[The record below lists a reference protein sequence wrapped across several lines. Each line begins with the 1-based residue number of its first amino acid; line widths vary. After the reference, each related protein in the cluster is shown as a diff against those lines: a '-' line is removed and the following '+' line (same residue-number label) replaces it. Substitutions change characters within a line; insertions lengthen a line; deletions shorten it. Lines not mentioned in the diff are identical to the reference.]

1 MLTVKKACMRSAL
14 TLFKVRL
21 FMTRVRGMTS
31 SCFEAREKKD
41 EEEEEPDEDV
51 DEDRDVNFPNQ
62 EWSGGLK
69 YSV

>member
-1 MLTVKKACMRSAL
+1 MRSAL

-31 SCFEAREKKD
+31 SCLEAREKKD

-51 DEDRDVNFPNQ
+51 DEDRDVNFPNH
-62 EWSGGLK
+62 E
-69 YSV
+69 